1 MESKKLHKLKDA
13 VETLRDA
20 LRLSSKNVV
29 EEHLS
34 FLMIVKS
41 FEVAIEYAWKEMKLR
56 VENEGLFAP
65 SPKEAVRKAAKLG
78 IISNGERWIVCIN
91 ARNNSVHDYFAIS
104 KEDYVNLAKEFL
116 SLVEQ
121 SSLCFEIEGE
131 N

>member
-131 N
+131 S